1 MNILFPFVGDSVGG
15 SHWSAINLF
24 TELQTRINI
33 NPTIVLH
40 IADGPLSKHLD
51 SLGIPYDVVPLSN
64 LAGQ

>member
-24 TELQTRINI
+24 TELQTRIYI

-51 SLGIPYDVVPLSN
+51 
-64 LAGQ
+64 QT